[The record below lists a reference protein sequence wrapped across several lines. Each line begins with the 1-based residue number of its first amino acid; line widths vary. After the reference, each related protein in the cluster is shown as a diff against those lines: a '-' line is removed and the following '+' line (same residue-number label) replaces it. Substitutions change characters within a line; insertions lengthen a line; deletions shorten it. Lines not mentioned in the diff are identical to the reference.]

1 MPAIVLLGT
10 QWGDEG
16 KGKIIDV
23 LAERMDLI
31 VRHQGGPNAGHT
43 VIIGDRKQI
52 LHHIP
57 SGILRS
63 NCRCVIGSGVV
74 IDPGRL
80 IVEMDEIE
88 AAGIPVT
95 PERLLI
101 SLGSHVILP
110 YHKVLDGLQE
120 DARGEQKLGTT
131 RRGIGPAYMDKV
143 GRCGIRIADLIDE
156 ARFRR
161 KLEPILRE
169 KNLIITRVYG
179 GTPVEVEE
187 TVRAYGGYA
196 ERIRPYVGDD
206 AGEVNA
212 AIAAGKRVL
221 FEGAQGSLLDVD
233 FGTYPFVTS
242 SNTTAG
248 GACTGSGVGPT
259 RIDRVLGVTKAYTT
273 RVGEGP
279 FPTEAD
285 EGLAQRFRD
294 AGPIGEYGATTGRP
308 RRCGWFDAVLVRRG
322 VLVNGVDSLALTRLD
337 VLSEFD
343 TIRICRA
350 YRNGQVIRESVP
362 IQPEEMARYQP
373 VYEEVPGWKKDISG
387 VRRFEDLPPEAQGY
401 VGRIE
406 ELLGVPVAM
415 ISVGPGREA
424 TIVREALV

>member
-23 LAERMDLI
+23 LAEKMDVI

-74 IDPGRL
+74 VDPERL
-80 IVEMDEIE
+80 ILEMDEVA

-95 PERLLI
+95 PGRLLI
-101 SLGSHVILP
+101 SAAAHVILP
-110 YHKVLDGLQE
+110 YHKALDGLQE
-120 DARGEQKLGTT
+120 DARGAHKLGTT

-143 GRCGIRIADLIDE
+143 GRSGIRVYDLLSE
-156 ARFRR
+156 ERFRR

-169 KNLIITRVYG
+169 RNLVITRVYG
-179 GTPVEVEE
+179 GDPVDLEE
-187 TVRAYGGYA
+187 TVASYLGYA
-196 ERIRPYVGDD
+196 DRIRPFVGDD
-206 AGEVNA
+206 AAEVNA
-212 AIAAGKRVL
+212 AIRAGRRVL
-221 FEGAQGSLLDVD
+221 FEGAQGSLLDLD

-285 EGLAQRFRD
+285 GDLADRFRN

-322 VLVNGVDSLALTRLD
+322 ILINGVDSIALTRLD

-343 TIRICRA
+343 SIRICNA
-350 YRNGQVIRESVP
+350 YRNGTDVRESVP
-362 IQPEEMARYQP
+362 IQPEEMAGYQP
-373 VYEEVPGWKKDISG
+373 VYEEVGGWRRDISRA
-387 VRRFEDLPPEAQGY
+387 RRFEDLPVEARNY
-401 VGRIE
+401 VGRLE
-406 ELLGVPVAM
+406 QLLGVPVVI
-415 ISVGPGREA
+415 ISVGPDRES
-424 TIVREALV
+424 TIVRESLV